1 MTDGQM
7 DVRWEHFAHGADVG
21 VRGIGPTKAAAFA
34 GAARALTAAVADP
47 ECVAPKEAVAIA
59 CAAPDDEVLLVD
71 FLNAVVYE
79 MATRRMLFSAF
90 DVEIS
95 DGALKATARG
105 EPIDV
110 ARHAP
115 AVEVKGAT
123 FTELRVRRD
132 PASGRW
138 TAQCVIDV

>member
-1 MTDGQM
+1 
-7 DVRWEHFAHGADVG
+7 
-21 VRGIGPTKAAAFA
+21 VRGVGPTREAAFA
-34 GAARALTAAVADP
+34 EAARALTAAVADP
-47 ECVAPKEAVAIA
+47 DAVKPLQPVAIA

-71 FLNAVVYE
+71 WLNAVVYE

-90 DVEIS
+90 EVTIADH
-95 DGALKATARG
+95 ALTATIRG
-105 EPIDV
+105 EPIDI

-123 FTELRVRRD
+123 FTELRVARD
-132 PASGRW
+132 PASGQW